1 MARRARRK
9 PKKEKETKLL
19 LSDYQFPGEKRA
31 YWQGIGLTIGLFVW
45 LAFMVWVFK
54 DNIFGP
60 TLYGSGGLFGLNWQF
75 WWIEFV
81 LLAYPW
87 MTIFV
92 ANILATR
99 HSAKDIKK
107 TGKQRKVMPN
117 NFSEIYRTL
126 SRLTKLGGLK
136 KQPNMYLLEDDAAY
150 IYAIAGGPGTIV
162 ASTGLRD
169 GLEDDEF
176 EAQLAHQVGRIKSR
190 HVRTELALQY
200 VQNANTIFQVLL
212 FPVWMIKL
220 FSAGWDDIT
229 EFTADRFAILMM
241 NSSSVLNKALVKK
254 AALQNP
260 EADITTE
267 ELQAYL
273 DSTGDIS
280 TDADQMQ
287 RHFRLGNFISQQPN
301 LQERVE
307 ANREFLMEQQG
318 KQAMEKMTKIRSKV
332 KGTQSETE

>member
-9 PKKEKETKLL
+9 PKKEKEVKLL
-19 LSDYQFPGEKRA
+19 VSDYQVPGEKQA
-31 YWQGIGLTIGLFVW
+31 YWQGVGLTIGLFVW
-45 LAFMVWVFK
+45 LGFMVFVFK
-54 DNIFGP
+54 DTIFSN

-99 HSAKDIKK
+99 HSAKDIKEA
-107 TGKQRKVMPN
+107 GKQHKVMPN
-117 NFSEIYRTL
+117 NFPDIYRTL
-126 SRLTKLGGLK
+126 SRLAKLGGLK
-136 KQPNMYLLEDDAAY
+136 KQPNMYLLDDNAAY
-150 IYAIAGGPGTIV
+150 IYAIPGGPGTIV

-176 EAQLAHQVGRIKSR
+176 EALLAHQVGRIKSH

-200 VQNANTIFQVLL
+200 VQNANKIFQVLL
-212 FPVWMIKL
+212 FPIWMIKFL
-220 FSAGWDDIT
+220 SAGWKDIT

-241 NSSSVLNKALVKK
+241 DSSSVLNKALVKK

-301 LQERVE
+301 LQARIE
-307 ANREFLMEQQG
+307 ANREFLTEEQGQETM
-318 KQAMEKMTKIRSKV
+318 AKMAKIRAKV
-332 KGTQSETE
+332 EGTQSATE